1 MFRKMFRYLGMS
13 MIQNILIVFCII
25 LVINGS
31 ALAADRNIIIGF
43 HQSDVPSEEKLVHDN
58 GGKVKKTFRLISAV
72 SANMSDE
79 NITKLKKDPKVAYV
93 ETDSVYKI
101 SDEYTN
107 SWGVSHIG
115 SQPVHSSG
123 ITGTGVKIAVLDT
136 GIVSTHQDLK
146 NNYVDGID
154 IYNNDSNPWD
164 DNCIA
169 YLSPCHGTH
178 VSGTIAAELNGLGVV
193 GVAPNAGIYAVKVAH
208 ADGSSRTSYIIS
220 GIEWAMTNNMNI
232 ISISMSCTPGPL
244 DPCASIALND
254 SINNAY
260 NSGILIVAAGGNTKG
275 ATVTYPAVYPNVV
288 AVTATDSNDQRA
300 SFSPIDAKIELAA
313 PGVNINSTDCAVVQ
327 ASTCISDGYGILSG
341 TSMAAPHV
349 TGVAALVMSSPN
361 FSDVNG
367 DGKADG
373 KDVRMILDSTARDL
387 GTTGRDDIYGYG
399 IVDAANAIIGMIP
412 PVPASPPS
420 IINSEPTSPVN
431 NIAGET
437 RTFNI
442 TTDQTVSVEWFI
454 NGSHVQTDTSV
465 TFAQY
470 TNTSAF
476 PGNWNVTAIASN
488 VNGTTMFSWVWNVTS
503 VPIPVPASP
512 PKIIN
517 SFPTSPVNNVA
528 GESRKFNITVD
539 QIVNVTWYI
548 NNTPVQYDES
558 ITYAQYTNISASSGI
573 WNVTAIASNING
585 GVMRSWTWN
594 VTPIPPPKPALP
606 PSITSYEPSS
616 PVKDISGASR
626 TFKIKIDQ
634 IVSVT
639 WYINGTPVQSNG
651 GVKDARYTNIS
662 ALPGTWNVSAIA
674 TNVNGNVMRSWTWN
688 VTPIP
693 PPKPALPPSI
703 TSYEP
708 SSPVKDI
715 AGASRAFKIKIDQ
728 IVSVTW
734 YLNGTPV
741 QSDGGVKEARYTNI
755 SASPGTWNVSAIATN
770 ANGNVMRSWTWNVA
784 PIPPS
789 VSTINLIL
797 KRTNVSPTGDM
808 QKVNLSKGKYSIS
821 IHNVNLTEV
830 DIKVYENGLL
840 KNSPSRDF
848 KFDKERKDIDFDL
861 TVNNVLVTFIPYGE
875 TGAIGYLTIKGG

>member
-1 MFRKMFRYLGMS
+1 
-13 MIQNILIVFCII
+13 
-25 LVINGS
+25 
-31 ALAADRNIIIGF
+31 
-43 HQSDVPSEEKLVHDN
+43 
-58 GGKVKKTFRLISAV
+58 
-72 SANMSDE
+72 
-79 NITKLKKDPKVAYV
+79 
-93 ETDSVYKI
+93 
-101 SDEYTN
+101 
-107 SWGVSHIG
+107 
-115 SQPVHSSG
+115 
-123 ITGTGVKIAVLDT
+123 
-136 GIVSTHQDLK
+136 
-146 NNYVDGID
+146 
-154 IYNNDSNPWD
+154 
-164 DNCIA
+164 
-169 YLSPCHGTH
+169 
-178 VSGTIAAELNGLGVV
+178 
-193 GVAPNAGIYAVKVAH
+193 
-208 ADGSSRTSYIIS
+208 
-220 GIEWAMTNNMNI
+220 
-232 ISISMSCTPGPL
+232 
-244 DPCASIALND
+244 
-254 SINNAY
+254 
-260 NSGILIVAAGGNTKG
+260 
-275 ATVTYPAVYPNVV
+275 
-288 AVTATDSNDQRA
+288 
-300 SFSPIDAKIELAA
+300 
-313 PGVNINSTDCAVVQ
+313 
-327 ASTCISDGYGILSG
+327 
-341 TSMAAPHV
+341 
-349 TGVAALVMSSPN
+349 
-361 FSDVNG
+361 
-367 DGKADG
+367 
-373 KDVRMILDSTARDL
+373 MILDSTARDL

-412 PVPASPPS
+412 PVPAFPPS
-420 IINSEPTSPVN
+420 IINSSPTSPVN
-431 NIAGET
+431 TIAGET

-454 NGSHVQTDTSV
+454 NCSHVQTDTSV

-476 PGNWNVTAIASN
+476 PGNWNVTARASN

-594 VTPIPPPKPALP
+594 VTPIPPPKPGIP

-616 PVKDISGASR
+616 PVKDIAGASR
-626 TFKIKIDQ
+626 AFKIKIDQ
-634 IVSVT
+634 IVNVT
-639 WYINGTPVQSNG
+639 WYINGTPVQSDGGVKEARYTNISASSGIWNVTAIASNING
-651 GVKDARYTNIS
+651 GVMRSWTWNVTPIPPPKPGIPPSITSYEPSSPVKDIAGASRAFKIKIDQIVNVTWYINGTPVQSDGGVKEARYTNISASSGIWNVTAIASNINGGVMRSWTWNVTPIPPPKPGIPPSITSYEPSSPVKDIAGASRAFKIKIDQIVNVTWYINGTPVQSDGGVKEARYTNISASSGIWNVTAIASNINGGVMRSWTWNVTPIPPPKPGVPPSITSYEPSSPVKDIAGASRAFKIKIDQIVNVTWYINGTPVQSDGGVKEARYTNIS

-741 QSDGGVKEARYTNI
+741 QSDGGV
-755 SASPGTWNVSAIATN
+755 
-770 ANGNVMRSWTWNVA
+770 
-784 PIPPS
+784 
-789 VSTINLIL
+789 
-797 KRTNVSPTGDM
+797 
-808 QKVNLSKGKYSIS
+808 
-821 IHNVNLTEV
+821 
-830 DIKVYENGLL
+830 
-840 KNSPSRDF
+840 
-848 KFDKERKDIDFDL
+848 
-861 TVNNVLVTFIPYGE
+861 
-875 TGAIGYLTIKGG
+875 